1 MADKA
6 LVAALIKAKAKFKKL
21 EKDKVNPFFKS
32 KYADLH
38 TVYDS
43 VDAALLSEG
52 LVLVQPIVQENGAQ
66 YINSKLM
73 HVSGE
78 ELPSM
83 VKVPDAPDQQKFAAS
98 VTYLKRT
105 AAQALLGIASQDE
118 DDDGEEAVGRTAGAQ
133 GKPGV
138 RENPTRTVKPP
149 ATPKDKPVTPPGD
162 VSPNVLGKV
171 TKMAEKITP
180 AGVSFWEIMV
190 EDTSIIMPK
199 ALNKAQEDLQGMILK
214 DMDVAMQEKKTVEI
228 SFTMT
233 GKGNKMFAGCKVY
246 DAGEEPRL

>member
-118 DDDGEEAVGRTAGAQ
+118 DDDG
-133 GKPGV
+133 
-138 RENPTRTVKPP
+138 
-149 ATPKDKPVTPPGD
+149 
-162 VSPNVLGKV
+162 
-171 TKMAEKITP
+171 
-180 AGVSFWEIMV
+180 
-190 EDTSIIMPK
+190 
-199 ALNKAQEDLQGMILK
+199 
-214 DMDVAMQEKKTVEI
+214 
-228 SFTMT
+228 
-233 GKGNKMFAGCKVY
+233 
-246 DAGEEPRL
+246 